1 MPRGQDLET
10 VLVLEPGVADLA
22 PGIVRQ
28 RLVIEGTCPEKITE
42 EQIVDYLGRLSGVC
56 DMRAL
61 NDPVT
66 HHSSRFGWAG
76 WIHWETSGAHFYAW
90 DDPIFFSVD
99 LYTCKAFDP
108 AAVVRFTAEY
118 FDATEIVS
126 FGF

>member
-1 MPRGQDLET
+1 MQRGQDLET
-10 VLVLEPGVADLA
+10 VLVLNPGVVDLA

-28 RLVIEGTCPEKITE
+28 RLVIEGTCPEPITDAA
-42 EQIVDYLGRLSGVC
+42 VRDYLSRLSDVC

-66 HHSSRFGWAG
+66 HHSDRFGWAG

-99 LYTCKAFDP
+99 LYTCKTFDP

-118 FDATEIVS
+118 FDASEIVS